1 MRALQDGGAV
11 SSEINSEQTNVST
24 NTAPAEDRRGLPKVR
39 SGLNIANIYTE
50 AKEGPIQQKEQQ
62 FVQSLQAEQGFDLSQ
77 VNTHYQHRR
86 ALRREKMVLR
96 YGQLIML
103 TARDQDRK
111 SISDILVYARYS
123 LMETAIIA
131 TNLSDQNRR
140 FFLDLSQLLPVY
152 QKAYTNNTVVM
163 IKNIISDDKE
173 PEYYFLREFIELNT
187 PKNLPPYH
195 SLMISV
201 TICEED

>member
-1 MRALQDGGAV
+1 MRALQDGARG
-11 SSEINSEQTNVST
+11 SKSEADTSERTDVST
-24 NTAPAEDRRGLPKVR
+24 STAPAETRRGLPKVR

-50 AKEGPIQQKEQQ
+50 AKEGPPIQQKERQ
-62 FVQSLQAEQGFDLSQ
+62 FVESLEASRGFDLSQ

-111 SISDILVYARYS
+111 FISDILVYARYS

-163 IKNIISDDKE
+163 IKNIISDDKD
-173 PEYYFLREFIELNT
+173 PEYYFLREFIELN
-187 PKNLPPYH
+187 
-195 SLMISV
+195 
-201 TICEED
+201 